1 MLKEEWKIIDG
12 YSRYIISNTGEVKN
26 LKTGRIL
33 KKDSSRNYY
42 EVVLSKNGK
51 TKKYSIHR
59 LVAEAFIPNPEN
71 KPQVNHKDG
80 NKLNNNLDNLEWCT
94 TKENAEHARDILKIS
109 YNTENAHEARKIKIN
124 VLNENKEIIQTF
136 NSINECANFYNI
148 KYQTIQYYLKTQ
160 TIWKKQKIFFETT

>member
-1 MLKEEWKIIDG
+1 MEEWKNYPFDT
-12 YSRYIISNTGEVKN
+12 RYQVSNYGNIKGQKGN
-26 LKTGRIL
+26 IL
-33 KKDSSRNYY
+33 KGSINNAGYKRIGLYSD
-42 EVVLSKNGK
+42 GK
-51 TKKYSIHR
+51 AVFKFVHR
-59 LVAEAFIPNPEN
+59 MVMETFSPCANSDDLI
-71 KPQVNHKDG
+71 VNHKDG

-160 TIWKKQKIFFETT
+160 TMWKNRKIFFEIA